1 MPLRDFWEAL
11 KSPKGAHGRVTRSPH
26 VTIVHSKEQKQLDRA
41 PESVMLWER
50 CAALHALA
58 SPPMF
63 CAHRGHV
70 VANKLIMVATV
81 EDLCVDDPEE
91 DAGQEGTVFMSQ
103 LDPEL
108 CERQH
113 ITIGTKD
120 ASVPAVEAGVLV

>member
-1 MPLRDFWEAL
+1 MISGRRS
-11 KSPKGAHGRVTRSPH
+11 KTPKGAHGRVARSPH
-26 VTIVHSKEQKQLDRA
+26 VTIVHSKGQKQLDWA

-50 CAALHALA
+50 CAVLHALA

-63 CAHRGHV
+63 CTHWGHV
-70 VANKLIMVATV
+70 VANEHITVATV
-81 EDLCVDDPEE
+81 EDLCMDDPEE
-91 DAGQEGTVFMSQ
+91 DAGQEGTVFVLQ

-120 ASVPAVEAGVLV
+120 ASVPAVEAGMLV